1 MSSVNSALLLEVE
14 IKYFLSG
21 LVQDCS
27 NPIANALEL
36 LQSCTKPFIWPWG
49 LGAKPAQNK
58 ENYINDTFDSED
70 HATLFQKDSRQSS
83 TAYWIVL

>member
-36 LQSCTKPFIWPWG
+36 LQSCTKPFIWPWR
-49 LGAKPAQNK
+49 LGAKPAQNNGK
-58 ENYINDTFDSED
+58 LHKWYFYTIDYAEN
-70 HATLFQKDSRQSS
+70 FQKDSGQ
-83 TAYWIVL
+83 